1 MLDKLPKQTVHLE
14 VLKAPKEGA
23 LSRTYSGELVFDP
36 GGDFA
41 DMACGETR
49 AVSFDYRRTGI
60 EDSAVGTATV
70 VVRAE
75 ASGPI
80 VDGIKFT
87 DRRTVSLRIPFG
99 STRSDGSQ
107 VQCKITRA
115 PQDGKVTS
123 ERNGDIIFYPG
134 NDFDDLINGETRLVS
149 LECQFLGAGAVRDY
163 VIELCIQA
171 SLNGLAIFN
180 SKVREKICERRFDN
194 SN

>member
-1 MLDKLPKQTVHLE
+1 MLDKLPKQTIHLK
-14 VLKAPKEGA
+14 VLTPPKDGT

-75 ASGPI
+75 ARGLI
-80 VDGIKFT
+80 VDGINFT

-107 VQCKITRA
+107 VQCKITRS
-115 PQDGKVTS
+115 PEDGKAAS
-123 ERNGDIIFYPG
+123 ERNGDLIFYPG
-134 NDFDDLINGETRLVS
+134 RDFDDLTNGEIRLVS
-149 LECQFLGAGAVRDY
+149 LECQILEAGVATDY
-163 VIELCIQA
+163 VIAFCIQA
-171 SLNGLAIFN
+171 NLNGLTISN
-180 SKVREKICERRFDN
+180 STVREQICERRFGN
-194 SN
+194 YS

>member
-1 MLDKLPKQTVHLE
+1 MLDILPKQTAHLE
-14 VLKAPKEGA
+14 VLTAPKEGT

-36 GGDFA
+36 GCDFA

-49 AVSFDYRRTGI
+49 VVSFDYRRTGI
-60 EDSAVGTATV
+60 EDSAVGTAIV

-75 ASGPI
+75 AGGPI

-87 DRRTVSLRIPFG
+87 DRRTVSLRIPFDWM
-99 STRSDGSQ
+99 RSDGSR

-115 PQDGKVTS
+115 PQDGKVAS
-123 ERNGDIIFYPG
+123 ERNGHLIFYPG

-149 LECQFLGAGAVRDY
+149 LECQILEAGVVRDY
-163 VIELCIQA
+163 VIEFCIQA

-180 SKVREKICERRFDN
+180 STVREQICERRFGN
-194 SN
+194 SS